1 MNICPKCG
9 NKNLVSAQDAFDYFN
24 SGLKRGQRDSELS
37 SRTNLNAGLTYP
49 YNLESIT
56 LSEAINPPSV
66 KSNSY
71 GIFGFIIT
79 LFVAVVSIVLSFFY
93 GDIYIYVGIFF
104 TALAIFFHYLETK
117 LSEEQSAQFEKE
129 KEEYRKK
136 FVCLSCGQVMW
147 S

>member
-24 SGLKRGQRDSELS
+24 SGLKREQGDSELPR
-37 SRTNLNAGLTYP
+37 RTNLNPSLTYP
-49 YNLESIT
+49 YNLDSIT

-93 GDIYIYVGIFF
+93 GDIYIYIGIFF
-104 TALAIFFHYLETK
+104 TALAIFFHYFESKQT
-117 LSEEQSAQFEKE
+117 ERQSARLEKE
-129 KEEYRKK
+129 KEEYKKK
-136 FVCLSCGQVMW
+136 FVCLSCGEVFTP
-147 S
+147 